1 MSDTDDDDSSENFSL
16 FPDISKEYQRWM
28 NTDLS
33 EFMLKRD
40 PNALPLK
47 PVENDVETRQC
58 KRRKGDTSTQNEEE
72 DDDVIEI
79 RDTSPEPARQTR
91 SVTRGRGRGRARG
104 RARARARGRGRG
116 HARGTGGDSRGR
128 KSMPVITNEVPLT
141 VEDSDE
147 ENTDN
152 VNNVSLEIPDEL
164 ENYEMSVKVM
174 WKSKDIHRFKIRKHQ
189 KMKTIFQFFS
199 DMESVTEDKLLFM
212 LNDKQIHPDD
222 TPGSLKLTVVDF
234 IDGGVTTLNA
244 PAPTAVTHE
253 EDLND
258 EDVELKILCKDRKK
272 PLTVKI
278 HKDEKMKVLMIKVAE
293 MLEMPQER
301 LKFMFDGELLNSSDT
316 AVDLELEGGEC
327 IEVNVIA

>member
-1 MSDTDDDDSSENFSL
+1 MSDTDDDDSRNIIL
-16 FPDISKEYQRWM
+16 FPDISKEYQRWV

-33 EFMLKRD
+33 EFMLKPD
-40 PNALPLK
+40 ANAVPLK
-47 PVENDVETRQC
+47 PVENAVETRQS
-58 KRRKGDTSTQNEEE
+58 KRRKSDTSTRDGEEE
-72 DDDVIEI
+72 DDDIIEI
-79 RDTSPEPARQTR
+79 RDESPEPAVQTR
-91 SVTRGRGRGRARG
+91 SVTRGRGRGRT
-104 RARARARGRGRG
+104 RARGRGRG
-116 HARGTGGDSRGR
+116 RNNARGSRSGNRGR
-128 KSMPVITNEVPLT
+128 KSTPVITNEVPLI
-141 VEDSDE
+141 VEDSEEE

-152 VNNVSLEIPDEL
+152 MNNVSLELPDEI
-164 ENYEMSVKVM
+164 ENYEMSVKVT

-199 DMESVTEDKLLFM
+199 DLEGVTEDKLLFM

-222 TPGSLKLTVVDF
+222 TPDSLKLTVVDF
-234 IDGGVTTLNA
+234 IDGGITTLNA
-244 PAPTAVTHE
+244 SAAPALALE
-253 EDLND
+253 EELSD

-293 MLEMPQER
+293 MLEVPQER

-327 IEVNVIA
+327 IEVNVVA